1 MEDIDNERDDVL
13 KDREYMLL
21 GTSTWID
28 VRNLTVNVQRVG
40 NGVRIDVW
48 PRELMRGYE
57 PLASVEVPFSNG
69 GDNDSGG
76 GW

>member
-1 MEDIDNERDDVL
+1 MDDNEREDIL

-40 NGVRIDVW
+40 NGVKVDIW

-57 PLASVEVPFSNG
+57 PIASVEVPFREG
-69 GDNDSGG
+69 KDNDRSGG
-76 GW
+76 W